1 MTVRTVVMGVV
12 ALGVIAACST
22 EGAYL
27 EAERAQTLERSIK
40 SAEELE
46 RALGTP
52 TVTVPM
58 EDGKT
63 LWVYQGIYKQAN
75 AASYI
80 PYVGLVAG
88 RNNKKCTRLSIIVDR
103 EGKLS
108 NWNYSTDTGSEFWAR
123 LSDKCGSP
131 DKAKPNA
138 EIDRS

>member
-1 MTVRTVVMGVV
+1 MAARTIVMGVV
-12 ALGVIAACST
+12 ALGVIQACST

-27 EAERAQTLERSIK
+27 ESERAQTLEQSIK

-46 RALGTP
+46 KALGTP
-52 TVTVPM
+52 TVAVPM

-88 RNNKKCTRLSIIVDR
+88 GNNKKCTRLSVIVDP

-108 NWNYSTDTGSEFWAR
+108 NWSYSTDTGSEYWAK
-123 LSDKCGSP
+123 LSDKCASP
-131 DKAKPNA
+131 DQVKPNK
-138 EIDRS
+138 